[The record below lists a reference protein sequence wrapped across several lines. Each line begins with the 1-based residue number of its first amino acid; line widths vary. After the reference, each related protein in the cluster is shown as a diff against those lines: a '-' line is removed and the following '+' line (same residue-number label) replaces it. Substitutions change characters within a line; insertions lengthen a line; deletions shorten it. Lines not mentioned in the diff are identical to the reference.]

1 MCFKSSQNK
10 SLLNSRITSCR
21 RVMILKLFWVHFCG
35 NFFGLHCMLKCQPMV
50 ELVSWN
56 FKQKH
61 LTLTPIPSLWLKLNS
76 WPCLLTNNNNALRMN
91 SVKSDCKILVTVLS
105 ILLTILEY
113 MYVRV
118 PTVCSLLG
126 WLLHE
131 LWTNVDNI
139 IAPDC
144 PLTTLMT
151 TLCRGCI
158 SRSLD
163 IDNWRAL
170 NAVVPY
176 TLQYKISFDFN
187 EYRIFTT

>member
-1 MCFKSSQNK
+1 MFQIIAKQKSSQLQNHQLPK
-10 SLLNSRITSCR
+10 GYDPQIILSSLLWELFRFTLYAQEPTHGGIS
-21 RVMILKLFWVHFCG
+21 VMEFQTK
-35 NFFGLHCMLKCQPMV
+35 
-50 ELVSWN
+50 
-56 FKQKH
+56 
-61 LTLTPIPSLWLKLNS
+61 TLDTNPIPSLWLKLNS

-91 SVKSDCKILVTVLS
+91 SVKSDCKILVTVLG

-113 MYVRV
+113 MYVRM

-144 PLTTLMT
+144 HLTTLMT

-170 NAVVPY
+170 NTVVPY
-176 TLQYKISFDFN
+176 TLYYKISFDFN
-187 EYRIFTT
+187 EYKIFTT